1 MPAQPCH
8 SPVINPSPPSSSTSS
23 FVYPHSFFSFA
34 IVGRLY
40 VHHVWS
46 AVSPPSA
53 MRRPICSNSARWCA
67 SCEQTAGCAFL
78 LGRFESNLFGTHGPG
93 VEVGTAIEQLRAML
107 NIFQASWTALHTTAM
122 GRPTDTKLWFVHL
135 RMILAPILTPPAAD
149 TVVKVPQ
156 MAESITEGTLKQW
169 SKRACTM
176 QTPTIPNTDPQQ
188 RSATTLSKT
197 KRSRPSKPTRSTF
210 PSTRP
215 RLEPSRSSWLTRKT
229 R

>member
-1 MPAQPCH
+1 
-8 SPVINPSPPSSSTSS
+8 
-23 FVYPHSFFSFA
+23 
-34 IVGRLY
+34 
-40 VHHVWS
+40 
-46 AVSPPSA
+46 
-53 MRRPICSNSARWCA
+53 MRRAICSNSARRCA

-78 LGRFESNLFGTHGPG
+78 LCHLQSNLLRTHGPG

-107 NIFQASWTALHTTAM
+107 NLFQASWAPLHTAAM
-122 GRPTDTKLWFVHL
+122 GPPTDTKLWFVHL
-135 RMILAPILTPPAAD
+135 PTMPAHTLTPRAAD

-169 SKRACTM
+169 SKRACPM
-176 QTPTIPNTDPQQ
+176 QSPTITGTNAQQ

-197 KRSRPSKPTRSTF
+197 RRSQPSKRTKSTF

-215 RLEPSRSSWLTRKT
+215 KLEPSRSSWSTRKT